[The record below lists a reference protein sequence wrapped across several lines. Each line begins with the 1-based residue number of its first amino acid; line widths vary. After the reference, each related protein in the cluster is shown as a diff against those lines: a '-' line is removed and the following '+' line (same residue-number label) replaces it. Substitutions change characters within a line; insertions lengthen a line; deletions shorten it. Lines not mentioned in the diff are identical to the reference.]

1 MNVARLCYY
10 HLRKSGQV
18 SLTQPYLTPKSQP
31 TTGVAE
37 EDLGPLIPVA
47 VGALGGDLV
56 FLRGPHQERHELV
69 LRRQRALLSDARSLA
84 APRIDRFQV
93 RVSYSYLEKVSE
105 KYEPP
110 TTLHGIM
117 DEE

>member
-1 MNVARLCYY
+1 MHECCSPLLLPSQKKWTSVTHATLFD
-10 HLRKSGQV
+10 
-18 SLTQPYLTPKSQP
+18 SQP

-93 RVSYSYLEKVSE
+93 RVSYSYLKKVSE